1 MAHVVL
7 KWNFF
12 LFLNIFF
19 HNLLSL
25 ENKSFFFSV
34 GSQDQFVNFMLEHEI
49 NKREKG
55 YFIEI
60 GSSHPVIS
68 NNTFYFERYRG
79 FEGWIFQ
86 TNYGHLR
93 KNHFFYMSPNTFQ
106 IPYKKLLCNCPDEV
120 DFLSVNLGNKNA
132 RLLQI
137 LPARL
142 KFKVITLTCDL
153 EEIETYYLE
162 KERLFLEKRG
172 YRCVG
177 KKIIDVL
184 NTSIDHWWVHPDYF
198 EVLDLKRL
206 KDLFLHELDHYEA
219 MRKIQ
224 QEFQDQSGSDYR
236 F

>member
-1 MAHVVL
+1 MTHVVF
-7 KWNFF
+7 KWSLF
-12 LFLNIFF
+12 LFLNVFF
-19 HNLLSL
+19 HNLLSS
-25 ENKSFFFSV
+25 ENKSFFFSM

-60 GSSHPVIS
+60 GSSHPVIG

-106 IPYKKLLCNCPDEV
+106 IPYKKLLGNCPDEV
-120 DFLSVNLGNKNA
+120 DFLSVNLGSKNV

-153 EEIETYYLE
+153 EEMETYYLE
-162 KERLFLEKRG
+162 KERVFLQMRG
-172 YRCVG
+172 YVCIG
-177 KKIIDVL
+177 KKIRNIL
-184 NTSIDHWWVHPDYF
+184 NSSADHWWVHPDFF
-198 EVLDLKRL
+198 EKIDLDRL
-206 KDLFLHELDHYEA
+206 LGISLNEINHEKV
-219 MRKIQ
+219 MGKIL
-224 QEFQDQSGSDYR
+224 QEFDAP
-236 F
+236 